1 MPKIEITELDLTSP
15 GALNENFDVVYI
27 PGFVDT
33 SVKTKAEQKLEQK
46 GITTTRLA
54 PNVPTLFTSVRA
66 FENACGPSPA
76 KFVTEQKY
84 ADLNTVDAS
93 GNEIYS
99 FPNDATGLGV
109 MFPANSYDPSYV
121 MAKELLAAG
130 MNVLYER
137 VNPED
142 TVFETEIKLP
152 ATDENGDAIT
162 YTTDIV
168 PADDYVASIP
178 VFKKITDTL
187 PPRIFEPYTA
197 TAILPLDDK
206 FTRVSIE
213 GEGEDAVTYY
223 LDYYVCT
230 NADTAK
236 SEFDKTFRLLANTD
250 KDSLVLEHKPNGT
263 VLGWIPKADDIIY
276 RLSDTRY
283 YHFAKVAGTPSTTA
297 TMPLIYDTKGEFDG
311 SYTVDEACVLPLV
324 TSGVYS
330 YPSDWITHYRTSY
343 HEKAYVNHN
352 INVSGTLGVKVTTLD
367 GAEVECTLAQI
378 ASDNT
383 VLRKAT
389 TPFTITYM
397 YDALARIFGDKT
409 TEGLCDKGNYSIKYL
424 TAGGYPVFE
433 YNNNALVT
441 AMLDLAENRG
451 DCVAIIDHTNNP
463 YRQTNVDRPGSVYQ
477 AVIESDAITS
487 GAGEF
492 GAMFTP
498 WCTFN
503 RTTTDKDADDKILD
517 NSTIQLGG
525 SFAYLGAL
533 ADSLKTNAPWMAIAG
548 STRGKVQNLSDNGV
562 TVRIPNGAA
571 DYMQPRSSDEY
582 TGVAVNAITDIK
594 PYGNVIWG
602 NRTLKKNDDNLVA
615 TSFLNVRNLVSDV
628 KKICYRTARKLT
640 FEQNNDILWVN
651 FKSMIAPTL
660 DKMVSG
666 YGLSGYK
673 FVRDTEHEKANAKAT
688 LCAKIYLYPVYP
700 VEDFYVTIV
709 LQDDDEVSVQ

>member
-33 SVKTKAEQKLEQK
+33 SVKTKAEQKAEEN
-46 GITTTRLA
+46 GVMTTRLE

-66 FENACGPSPA
+66 FENACGPRPA
-76 KFVTEQKY
+76 KFTTAQMY
-84 ADLNTVDAS
+84 ADLNTVDAK
-93 GNEIYS
+93 GNKIYS

-109 MFPANSYDPSYV
+109 MFPADSYDPSYI

-142 TVFETEIKLP
+142 TVFETEIEL
-152 ATDENGDAIT
+152 TSDSVT
-162 YTTDIV
+162 V

-187 PPRIFEPYTA
+187 PPVMFNPYSVSDL
-197 TAILPLDDK
+197 LPLDALN
-206 FTRVSIE
+206 TRTEEVTID
-213 GEGEDAVTYY
+213 GETVTQY

-230 NADTAK
+230 NAAQAK
-236 SEFDKTFRLLANTD
+236 SEFDKQFRRLNAND
-250 KDSLVLEHKPNGT
+250 RGSIVIEYKPGET
-263 VLGWIPKADDIIY
+263 VLGYNPKDNTTVYKLA
-276 RLSDTRY
+276 DTRY
-283 YHFAKVAGTPSTTA
+283 YHFVKAATASTDV
-297 TMPLIYDTKGEFDG
+297 TMPLIYDLAGAFDG
-311 SYTVDEACVLPLV
+311 SYVVTEDGILPKVDTV
-324 TSGVYS
+324 SGNYVY
-330 YPSDWITHYRTSY
+330 PEDWVTHYRTSY

-352 INVSGTLGVKVTTLD
+352 INVSATGVKVNTLD
-367 GAEVECTLAQI
+367 GSEVNTTLSVI
-378 ASDNT
+378 ASDKT
-383 VLRKAT
+383 ILRKAT
-389 TPFTITYM
+389 TPFTINYM
-397 YDALARIFGDKT
+397 YDALTRIFGDKS

-433 YNNNALVT
+433 YNNNSLVT

-463 YRQTNVDRPGSVYQ
+463 YRQTNVDRPGSLYQ
-477 AVIESDAITS
+477 AVISSDAITS

-498 WCTFN
+498 WCSFN
-503 RTTTDKDADDKILD
+503 RTTSDKDSEDKILD

-571 DYMQPRSSDEY
+571 DYMQPRSTEDHV
-582 TGVAVNAITDIK
+582 GVAVNAITDIK

-615 TSFLNVRNLVSDV
+615 TSFLNVRNLISDV
-628 KKICYRTARKLT
+628 KKLCYRTARKLT

-660 DKMVSG
+660 DRMVSG

-673 FVRDTEHEKANAKAT
+673 FVRDTEHEKANTKAT